1 LRRQN
6 LEIQERLND
15 AQKEVDELKRRSIDN
30 ASSDAAFTK
39 QLQASQALAD
49 KAQTAYG
56 KEAARANRLEN
67 SLEALKQTKE
77 ELQQKLSAER
87 KEATKFRRKAELLEK
102 RLSSRK
108 RGADIVGATGE
119 MSDMD
124 LRVRDSVSA
133 LAKATAD
140 LEAERRR
147 LESAALQSRLP
158 SLDATRVGHAFVNS
172 FRTQLRPSADNLMHS
187 IRGLL
192 EFSLESEQKK
202 LAQAALDS
210 ALVIQAN
217 LQEANLQTEAG
228 S

>member
-1 LRRQN
+1 M
-6 LEIQERLND
+6 QERLNEALKEMD
-15 AQKEVDELKRRSIDN
+15 ALKRRSIDS
-30 ASSDAAFTK
+30 ASADAAFTK
-39 QLQASQALAD
+39 QLHASQAMAD

-67 SLEALKQTKE
+67 TLQTVKQTKE
-77 ELQQKLSAER
+77 ELQLKLSAER
-87 KEATKFRRKAELLEK
+87 KEASKFKRKAEMLEK

-108 RGADIVGATGE
+108 RGADIAGATGE

-133 LAKATAD
+133 LAKATSD

-172 FRTQLRPSADNLMHS
+172 FRTQLRPSADNLMRS
-187 IRGLL
+187 IQGLL
-192 EFSLESEQKK
+192 EFSLESEQKR

-217 LQEANLQTEAG
+217 LQEASLQTETG